1 MLGVLLVATP
11 AAVAAVLL
19 APVDSAT
26 LAAVG
31 GVQPPPNAALGGHA
45 FLWAVVLN
53 SAGTIA
59 LVGGS
64 LLSILRRQR
73 VRANVWIASGALC
86 VAAATGLSR
95 AGDTSLVY
103 VGELVGL
110 ALMFCGFTLPA
121 PRVGRS
127 GSTPRSGG
135 GAMRRAF
142 HEHANAVVA
151 HELRRVPEEQR
162 ASIALVCAAGHRSG
176 RRGRPRGCP
185 RGAAAGRR
193 ARLHLRI
200 G

>member
-1 MLGVLLVATP
+1 M
-11 AAVAAVLL
+11 
-19 APVDSAT
+19 
-26 LAAVG
+26 
-31 GVQPPPNAALGGHA
+31 QPPPNAALGGHA

-127 GSTPRSGG
+127 AAP
-135 GAMRRAF
+135 ARR
-142 HEHANAVVA
+142 
-151 HELRRVPEEQR
+151 
-162 ASIALVCAAGHRSG
+162 
-176 RRGRPRGCP
+176 
-185 RGAAAGRR
+185 
-193 ARLHLRI
+193 
-200 G
+200 